1 MLGDIASLQPLF
13 AGIIFLWAGA
23 WKVVSSRSGGGCGP
37 FGAGL
42 VVSAQQ
48 HRPADSPPAGHG
60 RIGPRADAPVAAR
73 LLVGDKISH
82 RVGDRIRGLPALL
95 DKSSTRPALCLSG
108 WARGEDLR
116 AYARSCHPH
125 SAQHPSRLVHI
136 TVLVDDGSYSPLDTG
151 PGCPRTSHTCRA
163 FT

>member
-23 WKVVSSRSGGGCGP
+23 WKVVSSRSEEV
-37 FGAGL
+37 AARSGL
-42 VVSAQQ
+42 ALLFRHSNTVQQ
-48 HRPADSPPAGHG
+48 IHRPGHG

-82 RVGDRIRGLPALL
+82 RVGDRIRGLLALL

-151 PGCPRTSHTCRA
+151 PGCPRTSHICRA